1 MGTVN
6 LSVRGMD
13 MDAFILL
20 KIFLFNFKLSQGE
33 IAEKEYSNE

>member
-13 MDAFILL
+13 MDASFKKFSIY
-20 KIFLFNFKLSQGE
+20 LFAVSGGDSRKGVFK
-33 IAEKEYSNE
+33 

>member
-20 KIFLFNFKLSQGE
+20 KIILSLSQGE